1 MAAASMS
8 QPAVEPHPAHIL
20 IVDDDKRL
28 RELIGRYLT
37 EQGFRV
43 TLAIDA
49 AEARA
54 KLASISFDL
63 LVLDI
68 MMPGE
73 TGLDLTRALRTES
86 GVPILLLTAMGE
98 VQDRITGLE
107 SGADDYLAKPFE
119 PKELTLR
126 INAILKRALI
136 QKPQPAAGTVRFG
149 AYAFEIE
156 RRRLYRGGEIV
167 HLTEGELELL
177 LLLARRAGEA
187 VSRDDLSGRAADA
200 GNELADSGAD
210 AAGDNGASRLIDVQ
224 MTRLRRKIEDDPRF
238 PRYLQTV
245 RGIGYVLRPD

>member
-1 MAAASMS
+1 MS
-8 QPAVEPHPAHIL
+8 QHPAHIL

-28 RELIGRYLT
+28 RELIGRFLS

-43 TLAIDA
+43 TLAVDA
-49 AEARA
+49 KEARA
-54 KLASISFDL
+54 KLGSISFDL

-73 TGLDLTRALRTES
+73 TGLELTQSLRSES

-98 VQDRITGLE
+98 VQDRINGFE

-119 PKELTLR
+119 PKELVLR
-126 INAILKRALI
+126 INAILKRA
-136 QKPQPAAGTVRFG
+136 KSTPAAPAPATGTVRFG

-156 RRRLYRGGEIV
+156 RRRLYKAGEIV
-167 HLTEGELELL
+167 HLTEGEVDLL

-187 VSRDDLSGRAADA
+187 VSRD
-200 GNELADSGAD
+200 ELLARPN
-210 AAGDNGASRLIDVQ
+210 AAGGDVAGEAENGENVASEGGASRLIDVQ

>member
-1 MAAASMS
+1 MS
-8 QPAVEPHPAHIL
+8 EHPAHIL

-28 RELIGRYLT
+28 RELIGRFLS

-43 TLAIDA
+43 TLAVDA
-49 AEARA
+49 KEARA
-54 KLASISFDL
+54 KLTSISFDL

-73 TGLDLTRALRTES
+73 TGLELTQSLRAES

-98 VQDRITGLE
+98 VQDRINGFE

-119 PKELTLR
+119 PKELVLR
-126 INAILKRALI
+126 INAILKRA
-136 QKPQPAAGTVRFG
+136 QGPAPKAPAGGTVRFG

-156 RRRLYRGGEIV
+156 RRRLYKAGEIV
-167 HLTEGELELL
+167 HLTEAEGDLL

-187 VSRDDLSGRAADA
+187 VSRDDL
-200 GNELADSGAD
+200 LARSS
-210 AAGDNGASRLIDVQ
+210 AAGEVENGESAASEGGASRLIDVQ

>member
-1 MAAASMS
+1 MNA
-8 QPAVEPHPAHIL
+8 HPASQQPDQHPGHVL

-49 AEARA
+49 KEARA

-73 TGLDLTRALRTES
+73 TGLELTRSLRTES

-98 VQDRITGLE
+98 VQDRINGFE

-119 PKELTLR
+119 PKELVLR
-126 INAILKRALI
+126 INAILKRA
-136 QKPQPAAGTVRFG
+136 QPTVPKQVAAAGTVRFG
-149 AYAFEIE
+149 VYAFELE
-156 RRRLYRGGEIV
+156 RRRLYKSGEVV
-167 HLTEGELELL
+167 HLTEGEGDLL

-187 VSRDDLSGRAADA
+187 VSREDLQAKENGGEADA
-200 GNELADSGAD
+200 TEGD
-210 AAGDNGASRLIDVQ
+210 AGGSRLIDVQ